1 MYLLRRRV
9 LLPTSVP
16 HVIASPE
23 MVQYDKIDRQHLS
36 QIKLRFEV
44 APLYF
49 WMSYDDDGDDDDDN
63 DGCSNV
69 HCVW

>member
-49 WMSYDDDGDDDDDN
+49 
-63 DGCSNV
+63 
-69 HCVW
+69 